1 MESYSTNIHRT
12 GYIHIH
18 SLPEHQY
25 DRLKERLSDLIVLD
39 ELADEYFSIAI
50 GRKQITF
57 YKEDV

>member
-1 MESYSTNIHRT
+1 MESYSTNIHRN
-12 GYIHIH
+12 GNIYIH
-18 SLPEHQY
+18 SLQDHQY
-25 DRLKERLSDLIVLD
+25 DLLKERLSDFIVPD

>member
-12 GYIHIH
+12 GNIYIH

-25 DRLKERLSDLIVLD
+25 DLLKERLSDLIVLD
-39 ELADEYFSIAI
+39 ELADEYFSIFI